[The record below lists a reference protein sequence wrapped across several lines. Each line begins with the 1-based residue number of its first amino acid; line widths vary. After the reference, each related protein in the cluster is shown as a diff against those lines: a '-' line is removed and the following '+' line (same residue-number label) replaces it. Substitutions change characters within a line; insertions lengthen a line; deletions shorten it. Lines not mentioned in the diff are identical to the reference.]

1 MKRIVVDSIM
11 NKIKNLNKYDDIKL
25 SEIRYGLEAI
35 YLNVSRFLVFFT
47 INTILDI
54 FWESLL
60 FFIFYVPL
68 RSFRFGFHAKN
79 SLTCWIL
86 SSIAFIG
93 LPYLSTVISLNFII
107 KIFAVIFSLI
117 IYVIYSPADTPKRPI
132 TSEKYRTKL
141 KLYTMF
147 FVLIYSLLIL
157 LIDSDITTII
167 ALALI
172 HQSILITPLIY
183 KIFNVSY
190 NNYLYCQLN

>member
-68 RSFRFGFHAKN
+68 RSFSFGFHAKN

-93 LPYLSTVISLNFII
+93 LPYLSTVISFNFII

-147 FVLIYSLLIL
+147 LC
-157 LIDSDITTII
+157 
-167 ALALI
+167 
-172 HQSILITPLIY
+172 
-183 KIFNVSY
+183 
-190 NNYLYCQLN
+190 LYTAS

>member
-68 RSFRFGFHAKN
+68 RSFSFGFHAKN

-107 KIFAVIFSLI
+107 KIFAVIFSHNICNL
-117 IYVIYSPADTPKRPI
+117 
-132 TSEKYRTKL
+132 
-141 KLYTMF
+141 
-147 FVLIYSLLIL
+147 
-157 LIDSDITTII
+157 
-167 ALALI
+167 
-172 HQSILITPLIY
+172 
-183 KIFNVSY
+183 
-190 NNYLYCQLN
+190 